1 MKVYE
6 GKLQAKGYRIAIVLS
21 RFNQFISGHL
31 LDGALEALGKL
42 GVEEANIE
50 IYKVPGAFEVP
61 LLAKKLAKKKQVDGL
76 ICLGALIRGETPHF
90 DYLSTE
96 VTKGLS
102 QVAMEEG
109 LPISFGI
116 LTVETIEQGI
126 ERAGTK
132 SGNKGYEAALSLI
145 ETINL
150 LKQVKLD

>member
-1 MKVYE
+1 
-6 GKLQAKGYRIAIVLS
+6 
-21 RFNQFISGHL
+21 
-31 LDGALEALGKL
+31 
-42 GVEEANIE
+42 
-50 IYKVPGAFEVP
+50 
-61 LLAKKLAKKKQVDGL
+61 
-76 ICLGALIRGETPHF
+76 LGALIRGETPHF
-90 DYLSTE
+90 DYLSAE

-145 ETINL
+145 ETISL
-150 LKQVKLD
+150 LKQVKLN